1 VNQASLNL
9 VAITLF
15 SLVMMSLLGP
25 IVHLS
30 PTVPAIATFGIL
42 SFTAIDTF
50 GLQGRF
56 GAIVIDSFA
65 RLSSEHRARVIR
77 HEAGH
82 FLVAHLSGIPITGYT
97 LTAWEAFRQ
106 GQPGQGGV
114 SFDTQELDQ
123 ELKQGILS
131 NQLIDRYC
139 TVWMAGTAA
148 ETLVYGNAEGG
159 ADDRQKFRT
168 LWFHLKRTNAEGAL
182 KEKGAIF
189 QAKSLIQAQMQAFEA
204 LVTAMEQRAS
214 VEDCCRVIDEQQ
226 ALQAT

>member
-15 SLVMMSLLGP
+15 SFVMMSLLGP
-25 IVHLS
+25 IVHLP
-30 PTVPAIATFGIL
+30 PTVPALAIAAVL
-42 SFTAIDTF
+42 SFMAIDTF

-56 GAIVIDSFA
+56 GTIIIDSFA
-65 RLSSEHRARVIR
+65 RLSPEHRARVIR

-97 LTAWEAFRQ
+97 LTAWQAFRQ
-106 GQPGQGGV
+106 GQSGQGGV
-114 SFDTQELDQ
+114 SFDTQELEQ
-123 ELKQGILS
+123 ELRQGILS

-168 LWFHLKRTNAEGAL
+168 LWFQLKRTDSEGAM
-182 KEKGAIF
+182 KEKSAIF
-189 QAKSLIQAQMQAFEA
+189 QAKSMIQSHMEAFEA
-204 LVTAMEQRAS
+204 LVAAMEQSAS
-214 VEDCCRVIDEQQ
+214 VADCCRAIEEPGVG
-226 ALQAT
+226 

>member
-1 VNQASLNL
+1 VNQTSLNL
-9 VAITLF
+9 VAITIF
-15 SLVMMSLLGP
+15 SLVMMSLLGSF
-25 IVHLS
+25 VHLS

-42 SFTAIDTF
+42 SFMAIDTF

-56 GAIVIDSFA
+56 GGIVIDSLA

-106 GQPGQGGV
+106 GIPGQGGV

-123 ELKQGILS
+123 ELQQGKLS
-131 NQLIDRYC
+131 NQLVDRYC

-148 ETLVYGNAEGG
+148 ETLAYGNAEGG

-168 LWFHLKRTNAEGAL
+168 LWFQLKRPDVEGAQ
-182 KEKGAIF
+182 KEKWSVF
-189 QAKSLIQAQMQAFEA
+189 QAKSLIQAQEKAYEA
-204 LVTAMEQRAS
+204 LVAAMEQRAT
-214 VEDCCRVIDEQQ
+214 VAECCRAIEEQKS
-226 ALQAT
+226 

>member
-15 SLVMMSLLGP
+15 SFVMMSLLGP
-25 IVHLS
+25 IVHLP
-30 PTVPAIATFGIL
+30 PTVPALAIAAVL
-42 SFTAIDTF
+42 SFMAIDTF
-50 GLQGRF
+50 GFQGRF

-65 RLSSEHRARVIR
+65 RLSPEHRARVIR

-97 LTAWEAFRQ
+97 LTAWQAFRQ
-106 GQPGQGGV
+106 GQTGQGGV
-114 SFDTQELDQ
+114 SFDTQELEQ
-123 ELKQGILS
+123 ELKQGKLS

-168 LWFHLKRTNAEGAL
+168 LWFQLKRTDNEGAL
-182 KEKGAIF
+182 KEKSAIF
-189 QAKSLIQAQMQAFEA
+189 QAKSLIQSQREAFEA
-204 LVTAMEQRAS
+204 LVAAMEQSAS
-214 VEDCCRVIDEQQ
+214 VADCCRAIEERQVSQ
-226 ALQAT
+226 AA

>member
-15 SLVMMSLLGP
+15 SFVMMSLLGP
-25 IVHLS
+25 IVHLP
-30 PTVPAIATFGIL
+30 PTVPALAITAVL
-42 SFTAIDTF
+42 SFMAIDTF
-50 GLQGRF
+50 GFQGRF
-56 GAIVIDSFA
+56 GAIIIDGFA
-65 RLSSEHRARVIR
+65 RLSPEHRARVIR

-97 LTAWEAFRQ
+97 LTAWQAFRQ
-106 GQPGQGGV
+106 GQTGQGGV

-123 ELKQGILS
+123 ELRQGKLS

-168 LWFHLKRTNAEGAL
+168 LWFQLKRPDSEGAI
-182 KEKGAIF
+182 KEKSATF
-189 QAKSLIQAQMQAFEA
+189 QAKSLIQSHMEAFEA
-204 LVTAMEQRAS
+204 LVVAMEQSAS
-214 VEDCCRVIDEQQ
+214 VADCCRAIEEPQ
-226 ALQAT
+226 AIGT